1 MRFLTMNWP
10 TFLTL
15 SRVFSIPVIFLG
27 LWLHTKAG
35 CWYAAV
41 TFMFA
46 CATDYM
52 DGWLA
57 RSFGQVTRFGEF
69 LDPIADKLLV
79 GSTLLLL
86 AGFGHITGH
95 VLIPACVI
103 LCREIII
110 SGLRE
115 WLAGVQQHVPVSALA
130 KWKTALQLGAIVFIL
145 LGHPDTIGDPFHTI
159 GVCLLYVAA
168 VLTVVTGI
176 VYVRHHYRH
185 FSEEVPLKKSA

>member
-1 MRFLTMNWP
+1 MTMNWP

-15 SRVFSIPVIFLG
+15 SRIFSIPIIFIG
-27 LWLHTKAG
+27 LWLDTKAG
-35 CWYAAV
+35 RWCAAS
-41 TFMFA
+41 TFMVA

-95 VLIPACVI
+95 VLIPACII
-103 LCREIII
+103 LCREIVI

-115 WLAGVQQHVPVSALA
+115 WLAGVKQYMPVSSMA
-130 KWKTALQLGAIVFIL
+130 KWKTALQLGSIVFVL
-145 LGHPDTIGDPFHTI
+145 LGHPDTIGDPFYML
-159 GVCLLYVAA
+159 GVGGLYTAA
-168 VLTVVTGI
+168 ILTVLTGFI
-176 VYVRHHYRH
+176 YIKHHYDH
-185 FSEEVPLKKSA
+185 LTDGAGYQKES